1 MYYIK
6 ESHRFK
12 QIENKYNSDIEDL
25 FYQMHW
31 TENMMHKEIGER
43 LGIPRPTITRWFKLL
58 NIPSQ
63 SCRRFTD
70 KNLTSWLYK
79 TGKLRKKLRYNGP
92 DRRIQRTK
100 GNVNI
105 DFFKKWSPEMAYV
118 LGFFAADGGMFINS
132 GGSRYLQFTS
142 TDREILEKIRTL
154 LLAKQRIALKNKS
167 SKNQKDC
174 YLLQVGSKE
183 MFNDLKFL
191 GFTPKKELKVKVPN
205 VPDRYFNH
213 FLRGYFDGDGCI
225 SKCWYK
231 KKDRKNKSY
240 IVFLVFASGSKKFL
254 KKISEKL
261 TEILSIG
268 KGYFYRKGN
277 GSWLRYGKRE
287 TSKICNFMYSDLD
300 SACFLTR
307 KYNKFKEI
315 FN

>member
-1 MYYIK
+1 MVKQSFRY
-6 ESHRFK
+6 K
-12 QIENKYNSDIEDL
+12 QIENEYNSNIKDL
-25 FYQMHW
+25 LYQMHW
-31 TENMMHKEIGER
+31 SSNMMHREIGEQ
-43 LGIPRPTITRWFKLL
+43 LDVPRPTITRWFRLL

-63 SCRRFTD
+63 SCHRFTD

-79 TGKLRKKLRYNGP
+79 TGKLKKKLRYEGP

-105 DFFKKWSPEMAYV
+105 DFFKTWSKEMAYI

-142 TDREILEKIRTL
+142 TDYEILEKIKNL
-154 LLAKQRIALKNKS
+154 LLAKQKISLKKKS
-167 SKNQKDC
+167 SKNHKDC

-183 MFNDLKFL
+183 MFDDLKRL
-191 GFTPKKELKVKVPN
+191 GFTPKKELNVKVPN
-205 VPDRYFNH
+205 IQDKYFSH

-231 KKDRKNKSY
+231 KNDRKNKTS
-240 IVFLVFASGSKKFL
+240 IVFLVFVSGSKRFL
-254 KKISEKL
+254 RELSARLGRK
-261 TEILSIG
+261 LSIG
-268 KGYFYRKGN
+268 KGYLYTHKN
-277 GSWLRYGKRE
+277 SSWLRYGKRE
-287 TSKICNFMYSDLD
+287 AGKIYNFMYLD
-300 SACFLTR
+300 AYPAIFLTR